1 MQKKLIFYIGTS
13 AELIKLIPVMKGLEN
28 NGINFEIISSGQV
41 DLKEKEL
48 ERIYKVSVTSRIFK
62 NPKKISSIVF
72 FLFWFIKCFFYTLRL
87 FLGLKSKNYLI
98 IVHGDTT
105 SSLIG
110 AICAKLANLKV
121 AHIESGLRSFNFLEP
136 FPEEISRFLISKISD
151 QHFCPNEWSVN
162 NIKKES
168 GEKINTF
175 QNTSYEMLKMAQQ
188 LKEISPEIKSIKS
201 KYFLTIIHRQENI
214 YFKKE
219 FLKQLIQA
227 IVSYSNENLKCVLVL
242 HKITEQF
249 LKNEGILK
257 SLKNN
262 RNVILLPRTPY
273 IEFINT
279 ISNAEFMLTDGG
291 SNQEEAFYLGI
302 PTLILR
308 NHTERIEGLN
318 ENITLM
324 EGSID
329 KLHNFISNYKK
340 YKRNPLELKIYPSE
354 IIIKKIVDKIINE
367 LKWDSDFFGYKVG
380 KIYLK
385 ENIVIDKSDIK
396 DFRLIYIFDEDSDI
410 KNYTQ
415 IKKLGAKLA
424 DTKTELEMKIEKKT
438 HIDTKLD
445 KKYRLVVLNKND
457 FNKETISLGIE
468 AGKFSRFKKDVNFK
482 NNEFKKLYKKWV
494 KNSLNRVDF
503 IEVYGIKYKSTTIGM
518 VSLKKISAKEIAISL
533 IAVNEDFQNQGL
545 GTVLVSQAVEF
556 CKSAGFDTLSVTT
569 QEENINAMK
578 FYQKLNFVV
587 RKQERIYHLWN

>member
-1 MQKKLIFYIGTS
+1 MQKKLIFYVGTS
-13 AELIKLIPVMKGLEN
+13 AELIKLIPIMKGLET
-28 NGINFEIISSGQV
+28 NGIKFKTVSSGQV

-48 ERIYKVSVTSRIFK
+48 DQIYKVSVTSRIFK
-62 NPKKISSIVF
+62 DPKKISSVVF
-72 FLFWFIKCFFYTLRL
+72 FISWFFKCFFYSLK
-87 FLGLKSKNYLI
+87 FFINLKSRNYI
-98 IVHGDTT
+98 VIVHGDTT

-110 AICAKLANLKV
+110 AICAKLSRLRV

-175 QNTSYEMLKMAQQ
+175 QNTSYEMLKMAKQ
-188 LKEISPEIKSIKS
+188 LNKISLQIRDIKS
-201 KYFLTIIHRQENI
+201 KFFLTAIHRQENI
-214 YFKKE
+214 YFKKD
-219 FLKQLIQA
+219 FLRNLIKE
-227 IVSYSNENLKCVLVL
+227 IVGFTNEDLKCVLVL

-249 LKNEGILK
+249 LNKEGLLEN
-257 SLKNN
+257 LKNN
-262 RNVILLPRTPY
+262 PNVILLPRTPY

-308 NHTERIEGLN
+308 NHTERIEGLG

-354 IIIKKIVDKIINE
+354 IIIDKLIKTSINE

-385 ENIVIDKSDIK
+385 ENTAIDKSDIK
-396 DFRLIYIFDEDSDI
+396 DFRLIYIFDDGCDI
-410 KNYTQ
+410 KNYIQ
-415 IKKLGAKLA
+415 IEKLGAKLA
-424 DTKTELEMKIEKKT
+424 DTKMELEMKIEKKT
-438 HIDTKLD
+438 HIDTNLD

-468 AGKFSRFKKDVNFK
+468 AGKFSRFKKDINFK
-482 NNEFKKLYKKWV
+482 NNEFKKLYTKWV
-494 KNSLNRVDF
+494 ENSLNRVDF
-503 IEVYGIKYKSTTIGM
+503 VEVYGIKYKSTAIGM
-518 VSLKKISAKEIAISL
+518 VSLKKISAKEITISL
-533 IAVNEDFQNQGL
+533 IAVNENFQNQGL

-556 CKSAGFDTLSVTT
+556 CKSEGFDTLSVTT

-578 FYQKLNFVV
+578 FYQKLNFVI
-587 RKQERIYHLWN
+587 RKKERIYHLWN

>member
-1 MQKKLIFYIGTS
+1 MQKKLIFYVGTS
-13 AELIKLIPVMKGLEN
+13 AELIKLIPIMKGLET
-28 NGINFEIISSGQV
+28 NGIKFETISSGQV

-48 ERIYKVSVTSRIFK
+48 DQIYKVSVTSRIFK
-62 NPKKISSIVF
+62 DPKKISSVVF
-72 FLFWFIKCFFYTLRL
+72 FISWFFKCFFYSLK
-87 FLGLKSKNYLI
+87 FFINLKSRNYTV

-175 QNTSYEMLKMAQQ
+175 QNTSYEMLKMAKQ
-188 LKEISPEIKSIKS
+188 LNKISLQIRDIKS
-201 KYFLTIIHRQENI
+201 KYFLTVIHRQENI
-214 YFKKE
+214 YFKKD
-219 FLKQLIQA
+219 FLRNLIKE
-227 IVSYSNENLKCVLVL
+227 IVGFTNEDLKCVLVL

-249 LKNEGILK
+249 LNKEGLLEN
-257 SLKNN
+257 LKNN
-262 RNVILLPRTPY
+262 PNVILLPRTPY

-308 NHTERIEGLN
+308 NHTERIEGLD

-354 IIIKKIVDKIINE
+354 IIIDKLIKTSINE

-380 KIYLK
+380 KLYTDKNVL
-385 ENIVIDKSDIK
+385 IDKNDIK
-396 DFRLIYIFDEDSDI
+396 DYRLVYIFDEENNTKKI
-410 KNYTQ
+410 NFF
-415 IKKLGAKLA
+415 KKLGAKLV
-424 DTKTELEMKIEKKT
+424 DIKTELEMRIEQKT
-438 HIDTKLD
+438 EIKSNLD
-445 KKYRLVVLNKND
+445 KNYKMVVLNKSD
-457 FNKETISLGIE
+457 FDKDTISLSIE
-468 AGKFSRFKKDVNFK
+468 AGKFSRFKKDSKFK
-482 NNEFKKLYKKWV
+482 KNEFKKLYTKWIE
-494 KNSLNRVDF
+494 NSLKKIDCM
-503 IEVYGIKYKSTTIGM
+503 EVIGIKHNNITIGM
-518 VSLKKISAKEIAISL
+518 VSLKKISDEELSISL
-533 IAVNEDFQNQGL
+533 IAVNEHYQNQGL
-545 GTVLVSQAVEF
+545 GTALVSQVVEL
-556 CKSAGFDTLSVTT
+556 CKLKGFKVLSVTT
-569 QEENINAMK
+569 QGDNVNALK
-578 FYQKLNFVV
+578 FYQKLNFVI
-587 RKQERIYHLWN
+587 RKKERIYHLWN